1 MKRLCL
7 ILLGLAFLNVPEVL
21 AQSPPGQIYG
31 RCSQVYGPVYSSS
44 KQAYTAK
51 GSCSDQSPVRCKTD
65 PLDGTMVK
73 MYYCQANGNNTQD
86 PNAGVAADK
95 ACGCVND

>member
-1 MKRLCL
+1 MKRLLL
-7 ILLGLAFLNVPEVL
+7 ILLGLACWNVPVL

-44 KQAYTAK
+44 AQAYTAK
-51 GSCSDQSPVRCKTD
+51 GTCSDRSAVSCKTD
-65 PLDGTMVK
+65 PLDGTNK
-73 MYYCQANGNNTQD
+73 MYYCQAKGSSTQD
-86 PNAGVAADK
+86 PNVGVAADK